1 MAVQTVEQVSRVA
14 PYIEGLQKRLLSS
27 LFGQFDGETQTTPGL
42 IDSPITLP
50 DYKIAGMDPLQQMS
64 LAYAPQMFGSY
75 APFMQGALG
84 QIGQGLGALGTGSAS
99 IGAGIGAL
107 SDPRTGY
114 KPYMDPYLQD
124 VVSAT
129 EADIDRA
136 ATQQSK
142 SLEDRLMRSGAK
154 DAGRGEIARAQ
165 LAKNIADTKA
175 TQLGRLRSGGFQ
187 QAMANMQ
194 KGSQLLGGLGGTL
207 GQIGG
212 AYNQMAGTTGDL
224 GRLTSQLGRSDLGT
238 LMDLGGFGQRY
249 QQQTIDAQRANQMQS
264 MMEPYKRLQLGSQF
278 LAGKPSADIASVFRS
293 TTTPDAKPFLQGVG
307 TYATLYGA
315 GVTPRGSTGS

>member
-1 MAVQTVEQVSRVA
+1 
-14 PYIEGLQKRLLSS
+14 
-27 LFGQFDGETQTTPGL
+27 
-42 IDSPITLP
+42 
-50 DYKIAGMDPLQQMS
+50 
-64 LAYAPQMFGSY
+64 
-75 APFMQGALG
+75 
-84 QIGQGLGALGTGSAS
+84 
-99 IGAGIGAL
+99 
-107 SDPRTGY
+107 
-114 KPYMDPYLQD
+114 
-124 VVSAT
+124 
-129 EADIDRA
+129 
-136 ATQQSK
+136 
-142 SLEDRLMRSGAK
+142 
-154 DAGRGEIARAQ
+154 
-165 LAKNIADTKA
+165 
-175 TQLGRLRSGGFQ
+175 
-187 QAMANMQ
+187 MANMQ

-278 LAGKPSADIASVFRS
+278 LAGMPSADIASVFRS
-293 TTTPDAKPFLQGVG
+293 TTTPDANPFLQGVG